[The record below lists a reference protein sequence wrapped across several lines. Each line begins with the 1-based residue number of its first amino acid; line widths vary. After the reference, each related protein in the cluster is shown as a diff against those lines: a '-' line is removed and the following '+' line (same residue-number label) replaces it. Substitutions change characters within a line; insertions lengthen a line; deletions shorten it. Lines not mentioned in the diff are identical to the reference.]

1 MERFEWGDH
10 IVFDPQILVGKAT
23 IKGTRISAELIMEMI
38 AAGRTEGEI
47 LEAYPFLSPEGIQ
60 ACLGYA
66 VHLVRKETA
75 KIVRQNLKTIREK
88 REIEHNVS
96 V

>member
-1 MERFEWGDH
+1 MEWRDH

-38 AAGRTEGEI
+38 GAGHTEAEI
-47 LEAYPFLSPEGIQ
+47 LEAYPFLAPEGIQ

-66 VHLVRKETA
+66 VHLVRKDTA
-75 KIVRQNLKTIREK
+75 KIVRQNLRLIREQ
-88 REIEHNVS
+88 RETEHNVG